1 MRVVRGSEQQAMIDY
16 KERLKVQAKQRDF
29 EMDKFQIQNAIK
41 EAEEEKQR
49 EEAKRLQLRQVQST
63 FVEAS
68 KREKTMK
75 QYESRIN
82 DQIDYEK
89 AVVNNTYFQKHDAQN
104 DRNKERQ
111 RQVDEFQKVVRER
124 YMQQVD

>member
-16 KERLKVQAKQRDF
+16 KERFKVQAKQRDF

>member
-1 MRVVRGSEQQAMIDY
+1 
-16 KERLKVQAKQRDF
+16 
-29 EMDKFQIQNAIK
+29 
-41 EAEEEKQR
+41 
-49 EEAKRLQLRQVQST
+49 
-63 FVEAS
+63 
-68 KREKTMK
+68 MK

-124 YMQQVD
+124 YMQQVDQPLKDKMMKESYLHLKNQYEVD